1 MMRRTI
7 IFYRTEEG
15 RCPVEEFLDSL
26 QAKEAQKVLCVLRII
41 EEFEIVPTHYFKKL
55 AGSEEI
61 WECRVT
67 IRSKAYRI
75 FTFFSNGDTV
85 ILTHGYSKKSQ
96 KTEKRQ
102 IKQAERYR
110 RDYLKRRGRML

>member
-1 MMRRTI
+1 MRRTI
-7 IFYRTEEG
+7 IFYRTEED

-26 QAKEAQKVLCVLRII
+26 QAKEAQKVLWVLRII

-55 AGSEEI
+55 TDSEEI

-75 FTFFSNGDTV
+75 FAFFPNGETLV
-85 ILTHGYSKKSQ
+85 LTHGYSKKSQ

-110 RDYLKRRGRML
+110 RDYLQRRGRLL